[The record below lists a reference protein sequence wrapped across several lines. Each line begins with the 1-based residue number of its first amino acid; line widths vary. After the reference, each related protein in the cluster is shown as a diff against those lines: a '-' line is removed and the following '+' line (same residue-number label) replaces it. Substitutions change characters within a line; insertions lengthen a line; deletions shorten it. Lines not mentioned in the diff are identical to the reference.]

1 MSDHIKFNLTKS
13 MRYQGFTLM
22 VNWAGGL
29 SQVTTWKDGQKN
41 VQKVQK
47 TVQSVHR
54 INSATI
60 NNWLDNPASGYWK
73 PGEWQKR
80 SESVRIQEH
89 IQDFVHDMRGRGT
102 VMSWY
107 IQDAENFF

>member
-1 MSDHIKFNLTKS
+1 MSNTYKFNLTKA
-13 MRYQGFTLM
+13 MKHQGFTLM

-29 SQVTTWKDGQKN
+29 SLVTTEKG

>member
-1 MSDHIKFNLTKS
+1 MSNQIKFNLTKA
-13 MRYQGFTLM
+13 MKHQGFTLM
-22 VNWAGGL
+22 INWAGGL
-29 SQVTTWKDGQKN
+29 FQVTTWKDGQKN

-54 INSATI
+54 ISAATI
-60 NNWLDNPASGYWK
+60 KNWLDNSTSGYWK

-89 IQDFVHDMRGRGT
+89 IEDFIHDQRGKGT
-102 VMSWY
+102 IVSWY
-107 IQDAENFF
+107 IQETEN

>member
-1 MSDHIKFNLTKS
+1 MI
-13 MRYQGFTLM
+13 
-22 VNWAGGL
+22 NWAGGL
-29 SQVTTWKDGQKN
+29 SQVMTWKDGQK

-54 INSATI
+54 ISAATI
-60 NNWLDNPASGYWK
+60 KNWLDNPASGYWK

-80 SESVRIQEH
+80 SGSVRIQEH

-102 VMSWY
+102 VVSWY
-107 IQDAENFF
+107 IQDAESLF